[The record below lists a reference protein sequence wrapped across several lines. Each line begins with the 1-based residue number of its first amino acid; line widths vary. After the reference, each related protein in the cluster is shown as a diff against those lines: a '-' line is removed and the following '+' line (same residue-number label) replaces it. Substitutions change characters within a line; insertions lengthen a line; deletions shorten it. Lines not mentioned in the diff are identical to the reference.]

1 MKRLK
6 LTVVVAAC
14 LPFGLQAT
22 QGMHAARQFAAEHP
36 AIEQKWFEE
45 SNTLVLLSVADGQ
58 ALQDLYGAAQC
69 KGIKG
74 SLYRDEDLG
83 DDVTAIALEPSD
95 GTRRLCRALSLAMK

>member
-1 MKRLK
+1 MKK
-6 LTVVVAAC
+6 LTIIVAAC

-22 QGMHAARQFAAEHP
+22 QAMHAARQFAEEHP
-36 AIEQKWFEE
+36 AVERRWFEE

-58 ALQDLYGAAQC
+58 ALTDLYSAARC

-74 SLYRDEDLG
+74 SVFRDSDLG
-83 DDVTAIALEPSD
+83 DEVTAIALEPSD